1 MKAND
6 LRFLAVCAYVC
17 QSEGGFYESLREAE
31 IPQEPGAPSSPTST
45 PGTEDREESGSDA
58 SLGPWSEVFA
68 KAGAAVWTET
78 EAVRTGGKDR
88 ASAEMGV
95 VTGTGAWAEAGWR
108 SVEAKESD
116 RPSREAEWPG
126 PEHLKL
132 GGEIQREQAA
142 FSSVL
147 TVVSETAELQAPAAA
162 KPLGLLS
169 KAAWTKSLSSVASK
183 ASSPSPAKAL
193 ALTSST
199 APSSSSSPAFVNG
212 SQTEASVNVSVVAGN
227 ISSSNI
233 SLEESLS
240 SLPAW
245 DLPTVP
251 ESLLSTVGDHDVT
264 LPANVT
270 SPFSTYQWNTT
281 MPVRTRNTS
290 RLTTTAATTTTAL
303 PTTSTST
310 VPVST
315 TTKPQTESSTPVLI
329 TIQDTVTNDSFQLTT
344 VTTTTPSTTTFTV
357 SSTEMT
363 TPEAT
368 TATVVT
374 VSTNTTPPTAST
386 TQENLIVITTTTAQ
400 PTTTST
406 TTTPAPTTTVPPT
419 TTTLTTLSSHYT
431 TLTTTTLQPSTTTTV
446 LSTTTK
452 TPNTTVFIPVQTAP
466 PPTIQ
471 TPSTTSTEEVPL
483 PCNVTEKFWVR
494 TVLSIELRRNR
505 LDLIL
510 KQNLSKG
517 LSHAL
522 QRALND
528 SSAVAQV
535 ERDDCSPHNVTLG
548 YYVTS
553 GKTVFV
559 SSLVVQA
566 MNAYGF
572 DKLLSDIR
580 QHTPLVKAVLVPVAA
595 WLPVPSI
602 HLQLKT
608 VLRFVGPT
616 DNIYSCSFV
625 QMLEQRLGNAFDE
638 AQDKVLETYSR
649 LSVEIQSVSQE
660 PGSPSVTLVYLVK
673 NEDTI
678 LNGTISSGLLNQLTA
693 ELVGYF
699 LFYPPLVIAEPLEY
713 HNLNTSTATRNYW
726 VITVIQDVDSSSLEA
741 NYQSFASLM
750 EQRLAELFLVA
761 GRQGSRAARS
771 RRATTVGGYTVQM
784 VSMRRLPGPKNPAEM
799 TYYTQLNGEPI
810 SGTNAAKTLS
820 SLDSQTMALTLGY
833 FVQVQAEPVV
843 KTPPSNLWIM
853 AVLVPVFLLMVVI
866 GMVAFILC
874 KRNRVMFKTGAF
886 RTFKT
891 RSKTSYRREGS
902 YHHQPVQGFDY
913 AKKHLGRIGDEAVS
927 VTKETLVLGLPV
939 RDAPL
944 TLSLDKKVHLD
955 GTGSKRPPSAD
966 IHKGGRV
973 SSEDGSVSSNG
984 SGKLNNSKS
993 SSVRRTTTNSSKS
1006 GKEELHKRSTI
1017 DPYEEHS
1024 GSLRLITI
1032 KPMTAQP
1039 TYSYASPS
1047 SRSQDSVVVNGEA
1060 NHSGLK
1066 QKSDIEH
1073 YRNKLRQKAR
1083 RKGYGEF
1090 SLSESLNHGYSHRE
1104 SRHNR
1109 HDSGVKELKS
1119 MTAEEKRASFAG
1131 CHKRYSHPREP
1142 TYWSRQSLSSPSPVE
1157 TEMDLLVL
1165 RERSRRGIRN
1175 NGYDGEPEPFE
1186 ETNVDRL
1193 MSSLGYGG
1201 GSTGTGNSSI
1211 GVKAHRGS
1219 DSSTL
1224 SSQPSINEVRSQ
1236 MHMLLGNAFSLAP
1249 PDHDPPSPPTN
1260 HRHHLHHAHS
1270 AYNPS
1275 HSSHYSDGVTSAPGT
1290 MNHPCGGRQR
1300 SLGFEDM
1307 HQCSLPKPGFRFTQ
1321 LPDMGIG
1328 PPPPLIPSRPG
1339 PPPGTTLQCSTP
1351 DLKPRVSEASD
1362 LQAQQHNGAPYLP
1375 LSRTPFPA
1383 VTVDQSVSTY
1393 SGNPITA
1400 VYAISANRPGYSD
1413 YFVIGTTHL
1422 AHVTWRPSAEV
1433 AACRTKHSVA
1443 WSVWCSSPP
1452 PCCLHLLYSIDAD
1465 PHISHSRPPVLCSL
1479 TRQNSQN
1486 HETLSHSSR
1495 CKDRHCTAR
1504 GPSHSWTPCSLDGEG
1519 EYSRQRT
1526 AVCRPAHHHTL
1537 MSTAVPQPWPAICPF
1552 FGLDRNHPG
1561 LPLVHQEARKA
1572 ELTSNCAFVSVF

>member
-1 MKAND
+1 MAPKRALPSRSASSGPRVGGD
-6 LRFLAVCAYVC
+6 LFKTGWILEAGIVAACSPRTEKKTRPLDGMLARWSVTIAVMLMM
-17 QSEGGFYESLREAE
+17 QSSVAADAEGGHYESMRRADIPLDPEAPSNFSAAPGINDRAGFKGKDGPDAGSEAE
-31 IPQEPGAPSSPTST
+31 
-45 PGTEDREESGSDA
+45 
-58 SLGPWSEVFA
+58 LGPWPEGRVFA
-68 KAGAAVWTET
+68 EARTAVWTET
-78 EAVRTGGKDR
+78 EAGVRAGAGGKVY
-88 ASAEMGV
+88 AE
-95 VTGTGAWAEAGWR
+95 TGIMRETGAWAEAGWKP
-108 SVEAKESD
+108 VEAEGD
-116 RPSREAEWPG
+116 LPSAPRDPAAWLGQERLQTGRE
-126 PEHLKL
+126 
-132 GGEIQREQAA
+132 RAA

-147 TVVSETAELQAPAAA
+147 TMLAETAELQAPAAA

-169 KAAWTKSLSSVASK
+169 KAAWTKSSSSSASK
-183 ASSPSPAKAL
+183 ASSSSTIKAST
-193 ALTSST
+193 LTSSFSSPSSPSSKNSVNQT
-199 APSSSSSPAFVNG
+199 AGPTNTSVDVGNSSSSN
-212 SQTEASVNVSVVAGN
+212 N
-227 ISSSNI
+227 
-233 SLEESLS
+233 SLEDSVS

-251 ESLLSTVGDHDVT
+251 ESLLSTVGDHDIT

-270 SPFSTYQWNTT
+270 SPFSTHQWNTT
-281 MPVRTRNTS
+281 MPARTRNASQQPVTS
-290 RLTTTAATTTTAL
+290 ATTIKTSPSTTTTSNL
-303 PTTSTST
+303 QF
-310 VPVST
+310 ST
-315 TTKPQTESSTPVLI
+315 TLTTPLESTTASNNTS
-329 TIQDTVTNDSFQLTT
+329 QDTVTDDSLQLTT
-344 VTTTTPSTTTFTV
+344 VTKATPSTTTLTV
-357 SSTEMT
+357 ISAEVT
-363 TPEAT
+363 TQAPTTGSAATSPPNTTTAT
-368 TATVVT
+368 TAQQ
-374 VSTNTTPPTAST
+374 TTSL
-386 TQENLIVITTTTAQ
+386 EVTTTTTTQ
-400 PTTTST
+400 PTTTSTTTPAPTTTPTVPPTTT
-406 TTTPAPTTTVPPT
+406 TTTPAPTTTTTAPTTTTVATTTTAATTTTKAPATTEFIPVHTTPPPT
-419 TTTLTTLSSHYT
+419 TTT
-431 TLTTTTLQPSTTTTV
+431 QPPSTT
-446 LSTTTK
+446 
-452 TPNTTVFIPVQTAP
+452 I
-466 PPTIQ
+466 
-471 TPSTTSTEEVPL
+471 TEELPL
-483 PCNVTEKFWVR
+483 PCNVTEMFWVR

-528 SSAVAQV
+528 SNASAQV

-553 GKTVFV
+553 GKTVYV
-559 SSLVVQA
+559 SSLVIEALNV
-566 MNAYGF
+566 YGF

-580 QHTPLVKAVLVPVAA
+580 QHTPLVKAVLVPVATWMPA
-595 WLPVPSI
+595 PSI

-625 QMLEQRLGNAFDE
+625 QMLEQRLENAYDE
-638 AQDKVLETYSR
+638 AQDKVLETYNR
-649 LSVEIQSVSQE
+649 LTVEIQSVSQE
-660 PGSPSVTLVYLVK
+660 PGSPSVTLVYVVK
-673 NEDTI
+673 NQDAV

-713 HNLNTSTATRNYW
+713 HNLNTSSATKNYW

-761 GRQGSRAARS
+761 GRQGSRTARS

-784 VSMRRLPGPKNPAEM
+784 VSIRRLPGPKNPAEM
-799 TYYTQLNGEPI
+799 TYYAQLNGAPMTG
-810 SGTNAAKTLS
+810 STAAKTLS

-853 AVLVPVFLLMVVI
+853 AVLTPLFLLMVVI

-874 KRNRVMFKTGAF
+874 KRNRVIFKGGAF

-913 AKKHLGRIGDEAVS
+913 AKKHMGRTGDETIS

-944 TLSLDKKVHLD
+944 SLSLDKKVHQD
-955 GTGSKRPPSAD
+955 GTASKRPPSAD
-966 IHKGGRV
+966 LHKGGRLP
-973 SSEDGSVSSNG
+973 SEEDGSVSSKG
-984 SGKLNNSKS
+984 SGKLNTSKS
-993 SSVRRTTTNSSKS
+993 SSARRTATGSSSKN
-1006 GKEELHKRSTI
+1006 GKEELHKRGPN
-1017 DPYEEHS
+1017 DPYEDHS

-1039 TYSYASPS
+1039 TYSYPS
-1047 SRSQDSVVVNGEA
+1047 SSSHSQDSVVVNGET

-1083 RKGYGEF
+1083 KKGYGEF
-1090 SLSESLNHGYSHRE
+1090 SLSESLGHGYSHRDA
-1104 SRHNR
+1104 RHGR
-1109 HDSGVKELKS
+1109 HDNGIKKS

-1201 GSTGTGNSSI
+1201 GSTGTGKSSL

-1224 SSQPSINEVRSQ
+1224 SSQPSIDEVRTQ

-1260 HRHHLHHAHS
+1260 HHHHRHHAHS

-1275 HSSHYSDGVTSAPGT
+1275 HTSHYSDGVTSAPGT

-1300 SLGFEDM
+1300 SAGYEDM

-1328 PPPPLIPSRPG
+1328 SPPPLIPSRPG
-1339 PPPGTTLQCSTP
+1339 PPPGTALQRSVP
-1351 DLKPRVSEASD
+1351 DVSLKPRVSEASEM
-1362 LQAQQHNGAPYLP
+1362 QAQQHNGAPYLP

-1383 VTVDQSVSTY
+1383 VTVDQSVTTY

-1413 YFVIGTTHL
+1413 YFVM
-1422 AHVTWRPSAEV
+1422 
-1433 AACRTKHSVA
+1433 
-1443 WSVWCSSPP
+1443 SPP
-1452 PCCLHLLYSIDAD
+1452 SSYRSPSWMSYPPEPEDLPRQWNDTPNSRHL
-1465 PHISHSRPPVLCSL
+1465 
-1479 TRQNSQN
+1479 
-1486 HETLSHSSR
+1486 ET
-1495 CKDRHCTAR
+1495 
-1504 GPSHSWTPCSLDGEG
+1504 
-1519 EYSRQRT
+1519 
-1526 AVCRPAHHHTL
+1526 
-1537 MSTAVPQPWPAICPF
+1537 IC
-1552 FGLDRNHPG
+1552 
-1561 LPLVHQEARKA
+1561 
-1572 ELTSNCAFVSVF
+1572 

>member
-1 MKAND
+1 MAPKHALLSSSSSSRRSRRSPGVGGVNNKQD
-6 LRFLAVCAYVC
+6 PLSFCPTTAWIMDAGMVAVCSPRNGKRTRALDGMLARWFVSIGAVLMLMMQC
-17 QSEGGFYESLREAE
+17 SLAADAEGGHHESMRQAVL
-31 IPQEPGAPSSPTST
+31 PLDPTVPSNLSAT
-45 PGTEDREESGSDA
+45 PGTGDRAAMDGTDVSPGAEPRAWPEGK
-58 SLGPWSEVFA
+58 VFA
-68 KAGAAVWTET
+68 ETEVWTET
-78 EAVRTGGKDR
+78 EAGVRAGAGGKVF
-88 ASAEMGV
+88 AETGIM
-95 VTGTGAWAEAGWR
+95 TGTGAWAG
-108 SVEAKESD
+108 VG
-116 RPSREAEWPG
+116 AEWRPVDAEG
-126 PEHLKL
+126 GDQPNMPRDSAAWL
-132 GGEIQREQAA
+132 GRQRLQTHGEGQREQAA

-147 TVVSETAELQAPAAA
+147 TMLAETTELQAPAVG

-169 KAAWTKSLSSVASK
+169 KAAWTISSSSSSK
-183 ASSPSPAKAL
+183 ASSSSSSA
-193 ALTSST
+193 SST
-199 APSSSSSPAFVNG
+199 KASSLPSSSSSSPSSPAANRD
-212 SQTEASVNVSVVAGN
+212 SKAASSDTVSPVDVSSN
-227 ISSSNI
+227 STNSSSNS
-233 SLEESLS
+233 SLDEFVS

-264 LPANVT
+264 LPANIT
-270 SPFSTYQWNTT
+270 SPFSTHQWNTT
-281 MPVRTRNTS
+281 APSRTRNISRQTTTS
-290 RLTTTAATTTTAL
+290 ATTINTSLSPTTTTSTQTLPSSTTVRPPTPPGSSMASSTTSQDTVTNGSLQLTTVTTTKPSRTTLTVTAPEMTTQEMTTGGAVTVPPNTTTSTTTQQTTSLKPTTAATTRPTTTTTTPATTTTTVPSTTTTTTLPTTTTTTTPATTTAATTTT
-303 PTTSTST
+303 TTT
-310 VPVST
+310 T
-315 TTKPQTESSTPVLI
+315 TTKVAA
-329 TIQDTVTNDSFQLTT
+329 TT
-344 VTTTTPSTTTFTV
+344 MFVPIRTTP
-357 SSTEMT
+357 
-363 TPEAT
+363 
-368 TATVVT
+368 
-374 VSTNTTPPTAST
+374 
-386 TQENLIVITTTTAQ
+386 
-400 PTTTST
+400 
-406 TTTPAPTTTVPPT
+406 PPT
-419 TTTLTTLSSHYT
+419 TTTE
-431 TLTTTTLQPSTTTTV
+431 
-446 LSTTTK
+446 
-452 TPNTTVFIPVQTAP
+452 
-466 PPTIQ
+466 PPTI
-471 TPSTTSTEEVPL
+471 TSTEEGPL
-483 PCNVTEKFWVR
+483 PCNITEKYWVR
-494 TVLSIELRRNR
+494 TVLSIEMRRNR

-528 SSAVAQV
+528 TTVFAQV
-535 ERDDCSPHNVTLG
+535 EREECGPSNVTLG
-548 YYVTS
+548 YYVAS
-553 GKTVFV
+553 AKTVYI
-559 SSLVVQA
+559 SSLVVEA
-566 MNAYGF
+566 LNVYGF

-580 QHTPLVKAVLVPVAA
+580 QHTPLVKAVLVPVAT
-595 WLPVPSI
+595 WVPSPSI

-625 QMLEQRLGNAFDE
+625 QMLEQRLENAFEE

-649 LSVEIQSVSQE
+649 LTVEIQSVSQE
-660 PGSPSVTLVYLVK
+660 AGTPSVSLVYVVK
-673 NEDTI
+673 NQDAV

-713 HNLNTSTATRNYW
+713 HNLNTSMATKNYW

-741 NYQSFASLM
+741 NYQSFANLM

-761 GRQGSRAARS
+761 GRQGSRTARS

-784 VSMRRLPGPKNPAEM
+784 VNIRRLPGPKKPAEM
-799 TYYTQLNGEPI
+799 TYYAQLNGAPI
-810 SGTNAAKTLS
+810 TGTNAAKTLS

-833 FVQVQAEPVV
+833 FVQVQAEPVI

-853 AVLVPVFLLMVVI
+853 AVLTPLFLLMVVI
-866 GMVAFILC
+866 IMVAFILC
-874 KRNRVMFKTGAF
+874 KRNRVIFKTGAF

-913 AKKHLGRIGDEAVS
+913 AKKHMGRTDETVS

-944 TLSLDKKVHLD
+944 SMSLDKKVHQD
-955 GTGSKRPPSAD
+955 GTASKRPPSAD
-966 IHKGGRV
+966 IHKGGRLP
-973 SSEDGSVSSNG
+973 SEEDSSVSSSS
-984 SGKLNNSKS
+984 SGKLNTSKS
-993 SSVRRTTTNSSKS
+993 SSARRTATGSS
-1006 GKEELHKRSTI
+1006 GKNGKEDLHKRSAN
-1017 DPYEEHS
+1017 DPYEEHT

-1039 TYSYASPS
+1039 TYSYPS
-1047 SRSQDSVVVNGEA
+1047 SSSHSQDSVVVNGEA
-1060 NHSGLK
+1060 NHGGLK

-1090 SLSESLNHGYSHRE
+1090 SLSETGSHGYSHRDARH
-1104 SRHNR
+1104 SRHDN
-1109 HDSGVKELKS
+1109 GVKEP

-1201 GSTGTGNSSI
+1201 GSTGTANGSL

-1224 SSQPSINEVRSQ
+1224 SSQPSIDEVRTQ

-1260 HRHHLHHAHS
+1260 SHHHHHHHAHS

-1275 HSSHYSDGVTSAPGT
+1275 HTSHYSDGVTSAPGT

-1300 SLGFEDM
+1300 SAAYEDM

-1328 PPPPLIPSRPG
+1328 SPPPLIPSRPG
-1339 PPPGTTLQCSTP
+1339 PPPGTSLRRSTP
-1351 DLKPRVSEASD
+1351 DVSLKPRVSEASD

-1383 VTVDQSVSTY
+1383 VTVDQSIATY

-1413 YFVIGTTHL
+1413 YFVM
-1422 AHVTWRPSAEV
+1422 
-1433 AACRTKHSVA
+1433 
-1443 WSVWCSSPP
+1443 SPP
-1452 PCCLHLLYSIDAD
+1452 SSYRSPSWMSYPPEPEDLPRQWNDTPNSRHL
-1465 PHISHSRPPVLCSL
+1465 
-1479 TRQNSQN
+1479 
-1486 HETLSHSSR
+1486 ET
-1495 CKDRHCTAR
+1495 
-1504 GPSHSWTPCSLDGEG
+1504 
-1519 EYSRQRT
+1519 
-1526 AVCRPAHHHTL
+1526 
-1537 MSTAVPQPWPAICPF
+1537 IC
-1552 FGLDRNHPG
+1552 
-1561 LPLVHQEARKA
+1561 
-1572 ELTSNCAFVSVF
+1572 

>member
-1 MKAND
+1 MAPKHAL
-6 LRFLAVCAYVC
+6 LRRGARGDNTALKQTAWV
-17 QSEGGFYESLREAE
+17 REAGMAAACTPRSWRRSRTPSGIIIGALLVLMMHGSSGAE
-31 IPQEPGAPSSPTST
+31 AGEGHYVAMKRRDIPLDPAVPPILTGTPSFRDRAGVKEVSPGAGP
-45 PGTEDREESGSDA
+45 DA
-58 SLGPWSEVFA
+58 ELRRWPEGKVFA
-68 KAGAAVWTET
+68 EAKAAVWAETEGGVGAGAHGKVFAEAGIMTET
-78 EAVRTGGKDR
+78 R
-88 ASAEMGV
+88 
-95 VTGTGAWAEAGWR
+95 AWAEAGWR
-108 SVEAKESD
+108 PVDTAEDALPSV
-116 RPSREAEWPG
+116 
-126 PEHLKL
+126 PEDPAPMLVQEKQRT
-132 GGEIQREQAA
+132 GGEVQREQAA
-142 FSSVL
+142 LSSVL
-147 TVVSETAELQAPAAA
+147 TVLTESAELQTPAVR

-169 KAAWTKSLSSVASK
+169 KAAWSK
-183 ASSPSPAKAL
+183 
-193 ALTSST
+193 
-199 APSSSSSPAFVNG
+199 SSSSSSKAL
-212 SQTEASVNVSVVAGN
+212 
-227 ISSSNI
+227 SSSTTKASSLPSSPSTPSSKKPSPTPASTNI
-233 SLEESLS
+233 SLVLGKNSSAANYSLDELGS

-251 ESLLSTVGDHDVT
+251 ESLLSTVGDHDIT
-264 LPANVT
+264 LPPNVT
-270 SPFSTYQWNTT
+270 SPFSTHQWNTT
-281 MPVRTRNTS
+281 MPVRPRTPVQN
-290 RLTTTAATTTTAL
+290 TTTAATTIKLSPSTT
-303 PTTSTST
+303 TTST
-310 VPVST
+310 VPFST
-315 TTKPQTESSTPVLI
+315 TKRTEAPPESTTATLN
-329 TIQDTVTNDSFQLTT
+329 TSKDTVTDGSLQLTT
-344 VTTTTPSTTTFTV
+344 VTTTTPSTTTLAVGSTV
-357 SSTEMT
+357 MATQEVLINRSSVAS
-363 TPEAT
+363 PPNT
-368 TATVVT
+368 TAAAATEG
-374 VSTNTTPPTAST
+374 TTSIP
-386 TQENLIVITTTTAQ
+386 VTTTAAL
-400 PTTTST
+400 PTTTS
-406 TTTPAPTTTVPPT
+406 TTTVPPT
-419 TTTLTTLSSHYT
+419 TTTTTTTVPPTTTTTTTTVPPTTTTTTTTTTTLAPTTTTTVSTTTAAPTTTTTTTTKAPTTTAFVPVLTTKL
-431 TLTTTTLQPSTTTTV
+431 LTTTTQ
-446 LSTTTK
+446 
-452 TPNTTVFIPVQTAP
+452 I
-466 PPTIQ
+466 
-471 TPSTTSTEEVPL
+471 PSTTSAEEMPL
-483 PCNVTEKFWVR
+483 PCNVTEKFWVK
-494 TVLSIELRRNR
+494 TVLSMELRRNR

-528 SSAVAQV
+528 SKASAQV
-535 ERDDCSPHNVTLG
+535 ERDDCSPHNLTLG

-553 GKTVFV
+553 GKTVYV
-559 SSLVVQA
+559 SSMVVEA
-566 MNAYGF
+566 LNVYGF

-580 QHTPLVKAVLVPVAA
+580 QHTPLVKAVLVPVATWTSA
-595 WLPVPSI
+595 PHI

-625 QMLEQRLGNAFDE
+625 QMLEQRLENAFEE
-638 AQDKVLETYSR
+638 AQDKVLENYNR
-649 LSVEIQSVSQE
+649 LTVEIQSVSQE
-660 PGSPSVTLVYLVK
+660 SGSPSVTLVYVVK
-673 NEDTI
+673 NQDAV

-761 GRQGSRAARS
+761 GRQGSRSMRS

-799 TYYTQLNGEPI
+799 TYYAQLNGSPI
-810 SGTNAAKTLS
+810 TGSAAAKTLS

-853 AVLVPVFLLMVVI
+853 AVLTPLFLLMVVI

-874 KRNRVMFKTGAF
+874 KRNRVIFKSGAF

-913 AKKHLGRIGDEAVS
+913 AKKHLGRTGDEGVS
-927 VTKETLVLGLPV
+927 ITKETLVLGMPV

-944 TLSLDKKVHLD
+944 SMSLDKKVHQD
-955 GTGSKRPPSAD
+955 GTASKRPPSAD
-966 IHKGGRV
+966 IHKGGRLP
-973 SSEDGSVSSNG
+973 SEEDGSVSSNS
-984 SGKLNNSKS
+984 SGKLNTSKS
-993 SSVRRTTTNSSKS
+993 SSARRTATGNSSKN
-1006 GKEELHKRSTI
+1006 GKEELHKRSNN
-1017 DPYEEHS
+1017 DPYEDHS

-1039 TYSYASPS
+1039 TYSYPS
-1047 SRSQDSVVVNGEA
+1047 SSSHSQDSVVVNGEA
-1060 NHSGLK
+1060 NHVGLK

-1090 SLSESLNHGYSHRE
+1090 SLSESLNHGYSHRD

-1109 HDSGVKELKS
+1109 HDAGIKQP

-1201 GSTGTGNSSI
+1201 GSTGTGNSSL

-1224 SSQPSINEVRSQ
+1224 SSQPSIDEVRTQ

-1260 HRHHLHHAHS
+1260 HHHHHHHAHS
-1270 AYNPS
+1270 VYNPS
-1275 HSSHYSDGVTSAPGT
+1275 HSSHYNDGVTSAPGT
-1290 MNHPCGGRQR
+1290 MNHPYAGRQR
-1300 SLGFEDM
+1300 NAGYEDM

-1328 PPPPLIPSRPG
+1328 SPPPLIPSRPG
-1339 PPPGTTLQCSTP
+1339 PPPGTSIRCNSSTP
-1351 DLKPRVSEASD
+1351 DVSLKPRVSEASD

-1375 LSRTPFPA
+1375 LARTPFPA
-1383 VTVDQSVSTY
+1383 VTVDQSISTY

-1413 YFVIGTTHL
+1413 YFVM
-1422 AHVTWRPSAEV
+1422 
-1433 AACRTKHSVA
+1433 
-1443 WSVWCSSPP
+1443 SPP
-1452 PCCLHLLYSIDAD
+1452 SSYRSPSWMSYPPEPEDLPRQWNDTPNSRHL
-1465 PHISHSRPPVLCSL
+1465 
-1479 TRQNSQN
+1479 
-1486 HETLSHSSR
+1486 ET
-1495 CKDRHCTAR
+1495 
-1504 GPSHSWTPCSLDGEG
+1504 
-1519 EYSRQRT
+1519 
-1526 AVCRPAHHHTL
+1526 
-1537 MSTAVPQPWPAICPF
+1537 IC
-1552 FGLDRNHPG
+1552 
-1561 LPLVHQEARKA
+1561 
-1572 ELTSNCAFVSVF
+1572 

>member
-1 MKAND
+1 M
-6 LRFLAVCAYVC
+6 LMMRSSLAAEA
-17 QSEGGFYESLREAE
+17 EGGRYESTEQADMPLDPA
-31 IPQEPGAPSSPTST
+31 IPSKFTAT
-45 PGTEDREESGSDA
+45 PGSYARAGLKDKDGPDVGPDA
-58 SLGPWSEVFA
+58 ELGPWTEGKVFA
-68 KAGAAVWTET
+68 EARTAVWTET
-78 EAVRTGGKDR
+78 EAGVRAGAGGKVF
-88 ASAEMGV
+88 AKHGII
-95 VTGTGAWAEAGWR
+95 TGTGTWAEAGWR
-108 SVEAKESD
+108 PADAEEAGD
-116 RPSREAEWPG
+116 LPSIPRDPASWLGQEER
-126 PEHLKL
+126 LQT
-132 GGEIQREQAA
+132 GGEVQREQAA

-147 TVVSETAELQAPAAA
+147 TMLAETAELQAPPAG
-162 KPLGLLS
+162 KPSGLMS
-169 KAAWTKSLSSVASK
+169 KAAWSNSLSLSSSK
-183 ASSPSPAKAL
+183 ASIASTTKAL
-193 ALTSST
+193 SL
-199 APSSSSSPAFVNG
+199 PISSSSSPNSASKKDN
-212 SQTEASVNVSVVAGN
+212 QTAETTKISMIVGN
-227 ISSSNI
+227 SNSSLNN
-233 SLEESLS
+233 SLEEAVSN
-240 SLPAW
+240 LPAW

-264 LPANVT
+264 LPANIT
-270 SPFSTYQWNTT
+270 SPFSTHQWNTT
-281 MPVRTRNTS
+281 SPVRPRTT
-290 RLTTTAATTTTAL
+290 LQQTTTAATTIKTSPSAS
-303 PTTSTST
+303 TTSTL
-310 VPVST
+310 PFST
-315 TTKPQTESSTPVLI
+315 TARTQTLPESSTASHN
-329 TIQDTVTNDSFQLTT
+329 TSQDAVTNDSLQLTT
-344 VTTTTPSTTTFTV
+344 ASMTTPSTTTRTADGTEV
-357 SSTEMT
+357 PTTGSTEAS
-363 TPEAT
+363 PANAT
-368 TATVVT
+368 TI
-374 VSTNTTPPTAST
+374 T
-386 TQENLIVITTTTAQ
+386 TQQQTTSLKVTTTTTTQ
-400 PTTTST
+400 PTTMS
-406 TTTPAPTTTVPPT
+406 TTTPAPTTTTTTTVPPT
-419 TTTLTTLSSHYT
+419 TTTTATTT
-431 TLTTTTLQPSTTTTV
+431 PAATTTTTASTTTTTTTTATTTT
-446 LSTTTK
+446 TTTK
-452 TPNTTVFIPVQTAP
+452 APATTMFLSIQTTQ
-466 PPTIQ
+466 PPTAQ
-471 TPSTTSTEEVPL
+471 PPSTTSTDEIPL
-483 PCNVTEKFWVR
+483 PCNVTERFWVK

-528 SSAVAQV
+528 SAALAQV
-535 ERDDCSPHNVTLG
+535 EREDSSPHNVTLG

-553 GKTVFV
+553 GKTVYV
-559 SSLVVQA
+559 SSLVIEALNV
-566 MNAYGF
+566 YGF

-580 QHTPLVKAVLVPVAA
+580 QHTPLVKAVLVPVATWMPA
-595 WLPVPSI
+595 PSI

-625 QMLEQRLGNAFDE
+625 QMLEQRLENAFEE
-638 AQDKVLETYSR
+638 AQDKVLETYNR
-649 LSVEIQSVSQE
+649 LTVEIQRVSQE
-660 PGSPSVTLVYLVK
+660 AGSPSVTLMYLVK
-673 NEDTI
+673 NQDTI

-713 HNLNTSTATRNYW
+713 HNLNTSTATKNYW

-750 EQRLAELFLVA
+750 EQRLAELFQVA
-761 GRQGSRAARS
+761 GRQGSRTARS

-784 VSMRRLPGPKNPAEM
+784 VSMRRLLGPKNPAEM
-799 TYYTQLNGEPI
+799 TYYAQLNGAPI
-810 SGTNAAKTLS
+810 SGTTAAKTLS

-853 AVLVPVFLLMVVI
+853 AVLTPLFLLMVVI

-874 KRNRVMFKTGAF
+874 KKNRVIFRTGAF

-913 AKKHLGRIGDEAVS
+913 AKKHMGRTGDEAVS

-944 TLSLDKKVHLD
+944 TLSLDKKVHQD
-955 GTGSKRPPSAD
+955 GTASKRPPSAD
-966 IHKGGRV
+966 IHKGGRLP
-973 SSEDGSVSSNG
+973 SEEDGSVSSNG
-984 SGKLNNSKS
+984 SGKLNTSKS
-993 SSVRRTTTNSSKS
+993 SSVRRTATGSSSSK
-1006 GKEELHKRSTI
+1006 KEELHKRGNN
-1017 DPYEEHS
+1017 DPYEDHS

-1039 TYSYASPS
+1039 AYSFASPS
-1047 SRSQDSVVVNGEA
+1047 SHSQDSVAVNGEV
-1060 NHSGLK
+1060 NHNGLK

-1083 RKGYGEF
+1083 KKGYGEF

-1104 SRHNR
+1104 SRHGR
-1109 HDSGVKELKS
+1109 HDNGVKEPK
-1119 MTAEEKRASFAG
+1119 TAEEKRASFAG
-1131 CHKRYSHPREP
+1131 CHKRYSHREP

-1201 GSTGTGNSSI
+1201 GSTGTGNSSL

-1224 SSQPSINEVRSQ
+1224 SSQPSINEVRTQ

-1260 HRHHLHHAHS
+1260 RHHHHHHAHS
-1270 AYNPS
+1270 VYNPS
-1275 HSSHYSDGVTSAPGT
+1275 HTSHYSDGVTSAPGT

-1300 SLGFEDM
+1300 STGYEDM

-1328 PPPPLIPSRPG
+1328 SPPPLIPSRPG
-1339 PPPGTTLQCSTP
+1339 PPLGTSLQHSTP
-1351 DLKPRVSEASD
+1351 DVSLKPRVSEASE

-1383 VTVDQSVSTY
+1383 VTVDQSVNTY

-1413 YFVIGTTHL
+1413 YFVM
-1422 AHVTWRPSAEV
+1422 
-1433 AACRTKHSVA
+1433 
-1443 WSVWCSSPP
+1443 SPP
-1452 PCCLHLLYSIDAD
+1452 SSYRSPSWMSYPPEPEDLPRQWNDTPNSRHL
-1465 PHISHSRPPVLCSL
+1465 
-1479 TRQNSQN
+1479 
-1486 HETLSHSSR
+1486 ET
-1495 CKDRHCTAR
+1495 
-1504 GPSHSWTPCSLDGEG
+1504 
-1519 EYSRQRT
+1519 
-1526 AVCRPAHHHTL
+1526 
-1537 MSTAVPQPWPAICPF
+1537 IC
-1552 FGLDRNHPG
+1552 
-1561 LPLVHQEARKA
+1561 
-1572 ELTSNCAFVSVF
+1572 

>member
-1 MKAND
+1 MAPKHALLSSSGPG
-6 LRFLAVCAYVC
+6 LRGDTCPPA
-17 QSEGGFYESLREAE
+17 
-31 IPQEPGAPSSPTST
+31 SSPPPPWSLDPAGILAARTPRNVKGTRALSGMTARWFVVLMLVMQSCVAADAGDSPLNPAAAANLPST
-45 PGTEDREESGSDA
+45 PGIGLRKAGAEDKDAWSAGTTFAEARTAVWAESEAGA
-58 SLGPWSEVFA
+58 GGEVFA
-68 KAGAAVWTET
+68 ET
-78 EAVRTGGKDR
+78 GIL
-88 ASAEMGV
+88 
-95 VTGTGAWAEAGWR
+95 TGTGAWAEAG
-108 SVEAKESD
+108 AG
-116 RPSREAEWPG
+116 AEWRPAEREG
-126 PEHLKL
+126 VDLPNMPREQAAWL
-132 GGEIQREQAA
+132 GEQRLRRRGGDQREEVAA
-142 FSSVL
+142 FSSVFSVL
-147 TVVSETAELQAPAAA
+147 AESAPAVR

-169 KAAWTKSLSSVASK
+169 KAAWSKSMSSSSSK
-183 ASSPSPAKAL
+183 ASS
-193 ALTSST
+193 ST
-199 APSSSSSPAFVNG
+199 TKSSSSPASSTTANRNV
-212 SQTEASVNVSVVAGN
+212 QTAAANNASLFTESV
-227 ISSSNI
+227 
-233 SLEESLS
+233 S

-264 LPANVT
+264 LPANIT
-270 SPFSTYQWNTT
+270 SPFSTHQWNTT
-281 MPVRTRNTS
+281 APARTRNTS
-290 RLTTTAATTTTAL
+290 RHMTTPTTVMKTSPPTTTTNT
-303 PTTSTST
+303 PTITITTTTT
-310 VPVST
+310 VVSPLLLST
-315 TTKPQTESSTPVLI
+315 TVRAQTPPEATTASNGTG
-329 TIQDTVTNDSFQLTT
+329 QDTVTSDSLQLTT
-344 VTTTTPSTTTFTV
+344 VTTTTPSTTTPTV
-357 SSTEMT
+357 TDDDAAATNVSAETSAPKPPSST
-363 TPEAT
+363 
-368 TATVVT
+368 TA
-374 VSTNTTPPTAST
+374 
-386 TQENLIVITTTTAQ
+386 
-400 PTTTST
+400 
-406 TTTPAPTTTVPPT
+406 
-419 TTTLTTLSSHYT
+419 
-431 TLTTTTLQPSTTTTV
+431 
-446 LSTTTK
+446 
-452 TPNTTVFIPVQTAP
+452 
-466 PPTIQ
+466 
-471 TPSTTSTEEVPL
+471 EESPL
-483 PCNVTEKFWVR
+483 PCNVTQRYWVR

-528 SSAVAQV
+528 STATAQV
-535 ERDDCSPHNVTLG
+535 EHDDCSPNNVTLG
-548 YYVTS
+548 YYVTG
-553 GKTVFV
+553 GKTVYV
-559 SSLVVQA
+559 SSLVVEA
-566 MNAYGF
+566 LNVYGF
-572 DKLLSDIR
+572 DKLLSDVR
-580 QHTPLVKAVLVPVAA
+580 QHTPLVKAVLVPVAT
-595 WLPVPSI
+595 WLPAHSI

-638 AQDKVLETYSR
+638 AQDKVLETYNR
-649 LSVEIQSVSQE
+649 LAVEIQSVWQE
-660 PGSPSVTLVYLVK
+660 PGSPSVSLVYVVK
-673 NEDTI
+673 NQDSV

-699 LFYPPLVIAEPLEY
+699 LYYPPLVIAEPLEY
-713 HNLNTSTATRNYW
+713 HNLNTSAATKSYW
-726 VITVIQDVDSSSLEA
+726 VITVIQDVDTSSLEA

-761 GRQGSRAARS
+761 GRQGSQAARS

-799 TYYTQLNGEPI
+799 TYYVQRNGAPV
-810 SGTNAAKTLS
+810 SGTMAAKTLS

-853 AVLVPVFLLMVVI
+853 AVLTPLFLLMVVI
-866 GMVAFILC
+866 GMVAFIVC
-874 KRNRVMFKTGAF
+874 KRNRVIFKTGAF
-886 RTFKT
+886 RSFKT

-913 AKKHLGRIGDEAVS
+913 AKKHMGRTGEDAVS

-944 TLSLDKKVHLD
+944 SLSLDKKVHQD

-966 IHKGGRV
+966 VHKGGRLP
-973 SSEDGSVSSNG
+973 SEEDGSVSSSG
-984 SGKLNNSKS
+984 SGKLNTSKS
-993 SSVRRTTTNSSKS
+993 STARRTATGSGSVKN
-1006 GKEELHKRSTI
+1006 GKEELHKRSGN
-1017 DPYEEHS
+1017 DPYEDHS

-1039 TYSYASPS
+1039 TYSYPS
-1047 SRSQDSVVVNGEA
+1047 SSSHSQDSVVVNGEA
-1060 NHSGLK
+1060 NHVGLK

-1083 RKGYGEF
+1083 KKGYGEF
-1090 SLSESLNHGYSHRE
+1090 SLSETGSHGYSHRDA
-1104 SRHNR
+1104 RHGR
-1109 HDSGVKELKS
+1109 HDGGLKEP

-1131 CHKRYSHPREP
+1131 CHKRFSHPREP

-1201 GSTGTGNSSI
+1201 GSTGTGSL

-1224 SSQPSINEVRSQ
+1224 SSQPSIDEVRTQ

-1260 HRHHLHHAHS
+1260 RHHHHHHAHS

-1275 HSSHYSDGVTSAPGT
+1275 HTSHYSDGVTSAPGT

-1300 SLGFEDM
+1300 SAAYEDM

-1328 PPPPLIPSRPG
+1328 SPPPLIPSRPG
-1339 PPPGTTLQCSTP
+1339 PPPGTSIRRSTP
-1351 DLKPRVSEASD
+1351 DVSLKPRVSEASE

-1375 LSRTPFPA
+1375 MSRTPFPA
-1383 VTVDQSVSTY
+1383 VTVDQSVTTY

-1413 YFVIGTTHL
+1413 YFVM
-1422 AHVTWRPSAEV
+1422 
-1433 AACRTKHSVA
+1433 
-1443 WSVWCSSPP
+1443 SPP
-1452 PCCLHLLYSIDAD
+1452 SSYRSPSWMSY
-1465 PHISHSRPPVLCSL
+1465 PPEPEDLP
-1479 TRQNSQN
+1479 RQWNDVP
-1486 HETLSHSSR
+1486 SS
-1495 CKDRHCTAR
+1495 KSVTSF
-1504 GPSHSWTPCSLDGEG
+1504 GVFSLD
-1519 EYSRQRT
+1519 R
-1526 AVCRPAHHHTL
+1526 
-1537 MSTAVPQPWPAICPF
+1537 
-1552 FGLDRNHPG
+1552 
-1561 LPLVHQEARKA
+1561 
-1572 ELTSNCAFVSVF
+1572 

>member
-1 MKAND
+1 MAPKHALLSSSGSSGPGVGGVND
-6 LRFLAVCAYVC
+6 KGDPFSSSLTAWILNTGMVTVGSPRNRKRTRALNGLLARCFVTIGAVLMLMM
-17 QSEGGFYESLREAE
+17 QSSLAADAEGGHHESVRQAVLPLDPAV
-31 IPQEPGAPSSPTST
+31 PFDLSATQ
-45 PGTEDREESGSDA
+45 GTGDIAGVKDKDVMDGTDGD
-58 SLGPWSEVFA
+58 LGVGPRAWPKGKVFA
-68 KAGAAVWTET
+68 GARTAVWTET
-78 EAVRTGGKDR
+78 EAGVRAEAGGKVF
-88 ASAEMGV
+88 AETGIM
-95 VTGTGAWAEAGWR
+95 TGTGVWAEVG
-108 SVEAKESD
+108 
-116 RPSREAEWPG
+116 AEWRPRAMEG
-126 PEHLKL
+126 GDLPSMSRDPASWL
-132 GGEIQREQAA
+132 GQQGKQRLRGVGQREEAS
-142 FSSVL
+142 FSSVPTML
-147 TVVSETAELQAPAAA
+147 ADAVELQAPVLG

-169 KAAWTKSLSSVASK
+169 KAAWTRSLSSSSSKVSSSSASSSTTK
-183 ASSPSPAKAL
+183 ASTLPS
-193 ALTSST
+193 S
-199 APSSSSSPAFVNG
+199 SSSSSPASNRE
-212 SQTEASVNVSVVAGN
+212 SQTTASDVSLIVVNS
-227 ISSSNI
+227 SSSNSNSSS
-233 SLEESLS
+233 SLEESVS

-264 LPANVT
+264 LPANIT
-270 SPFSTYQWNTT
+270 SPFSTHQWNTT
-281 MPVRTRNTS
+281 VPVRTRNTS
-290 RLTTTAATTTTAL
+290 RHMTTSTTTINTTLSPTTTSTLLSSTTARAQTLSGSTTVSHTTNQDTVTNDSLQLTTVTMTTPSTTTTVTAAEMMTQTVTTESGVTVAQNTTAATTMQQTTSLKLTTVAATQPTTTTTTTPATTAVPPTTTTAATTPETTTSTTPATTTTAATTTT
-303 PTTSTST
+303 TT
-310 VPVST
+310 
-315 TTKPQTESSTPVLI
+315 
-329 TIQDTVTNDSFQLTT
+329 
-344 VTTTTPSTTTFTV
+344 
-357 SSTEMT
+357 
-363 TPEAT
+363 
-368 TATVVT
+368 
-374 VSTNTTPPTAST
+374 
-386 TQENLIVITTTTAQ
+386 ITTTTTKV
-400 PTTTST
+400 PTTTMFIPIQAT
-406 TTTPAPTTTVPPT
+406 LPPT
-419 TTTLTTLSSHYT
+419 TTTE
-431 TLTTTTLQPSTTTTV
+431 
-446 LSTTTK
+446 
-452 TPNTTVFIPVQTAP
+452 
-466 PPTIQ
+466 
-471 TPSTTSTEEVPL
+471 TPSSTSAEESSL
-483 PCNVTEKFWVR
+483 PCNVTEKYWVR
-494 TVLSIELRRNR
+494 TVLSIEQRRNC

-528 SSAVAQV
+528 SSAHAQV

-553 GKTVFV
+553 SKTVYI
-559 SSLVVQA
+559 SSLVVEA
-566 MNAYGF
+566 LNVYGF

-580 QHTPLVKAVLVPVAA
+580 QHTPLVKAVLVPVEK
-595 WLPVPSI
+595 WLPAPSI

-625 QMLEQRLGNAFDE
+625 QMLKERLENAFDE
-638 AQDKVLETYSR
+638 AQDKVLETYNR
-649 LSVEIQSVSQE
+649 LTVEIQGVSQE
-660 PGSPSVTLVYLVK
+660 LGAPSVSLVYVVK
-673 NEDTI
+673 NQDAI

-713 HNLNTSTATRNYW
+713 HNLNTSMATKNYW

-771 RRATTVGGYTVQM
+771 RRATTVGAYTVQM

-799 TYYTQLNGEPI
+799 TYYVQLNGEPI
-810 SGTNAAKTLS
+810 TGTSAAKTLS

-853 AVLVPVFLLMVVI
+853 AVLTPLFLLMVVI

-874 KRNRVMFKTGAF
+874 QRNRVIFKTGAF

-913 AKKHLGRIGDEAVS
+913 AKKHMGRTGDEAIS

-944 TLSLDKKVHLD
+944 SLSLDKKVHQD
-955 GTGSKRPPSAD
+955 GTANKRPPSAD
-966 IHKGGRV
+966 IHKGGRLP
-973 SSEDGSVSSNG
+973 SEEDGSMSSNG
-984 SGKLNNSKS
+984 SGKLNTSKS
-993 SSVRRTTTNSSKS
+993 SSARRTTTGSSSKN
-1006 GKEELHKRSTI
+1006 GKEELHKRSTN
-1017 DPYEEHS
+1017 DPYEDHS

-1039 TYSYASPS
+1039 TYSYPS
-1047 SRSQDSVVVNGEA
+1047 SSSHSQDSVVLNGEA
-1060 NHSGLK
+1060 NHGGLK

-1090 SLSESLNHGYSHRE
+1090 SLSESGSHGYSHRDTRH
-1104 SRHNR
+1104 SRHDN
-1109 HDSGVKELKS
+1109 GVKEP

-1201 GSTGTGNSSI
+1201 GSTGTGNGSL

-1224 SSQPSINEVRSQ
+1224 SSQPSIDEVRTQ

-1260 HRHHLHHAHS
+1260 HHHHHHHVHR

-1275 HSSHYSDGVTSAPGT
+1275 HTSHYSDGVTSAPGT

-1300 SLGFEDM
+1300 STGYEDM

-1328 PPPPLIPSRPG
+1328 SPPPLIPSRPG
-1339 PPPGTTLQCSTP
+1339 PPPGTSLRRSTP
-1351 DLKPRVSEASD
+1351 DVSLKPRVSEASD

-1383 VTVDQSVSTY
+1383 VTVDQSITTY

-1413 YFVIGTTHL
+1413 YFVM
-1422 AHVTWRPSAEV
+1422 
-1433 AACRTKHSVA
+1433 
-1443 WSVWCSSPP
+1443 SPP
-1452 PCCLHLLYSIDAD
+1452 SSYRSPSWMSYPPEPEDLPRQWNDTPNSRHL
-1465 PHISHSRPPVLCSL
+1465 
-1479 TRQNSQN
+1479 
-1486 HETLSHSSR
+1486 ET
-1495 CKDRHCTAR
+1495 
-1504 GPSHSWTPCSLDGEG
+1504 
-1519 EYSRQRT
+1519 
-1526 AVCRPAHHHTL
+1526 
-1537 MSTAVPQPWPAICPF
+1537 IC
-1552 FGLDRNHPG
+1552 
-1561 LPLVHQEARKA
+1561 
-1572 ELTSNCAFVSVF
+1572 

>member
-1 MKAND
+1 MAPKHALLSSSGPGVGGVND
-6 LRFLAVCAYVC
+6 KGDPC
-17 QSEGGFYESLREAE
+17 S
-31 IPQEPGAPSSPTST
+31 SSPTAWFLNAGMAAVRSPRNGKRT
-45 PGTEDREESGSDA
+45 RALDRMLARWFVTVGAVLMLMIRGSLAADTEGGHHESMRRAVLPLDPAVPSNLSATSGTGDRAWAKDSDA
-58 SLGPWSEVFA
+58 MDGADGDPGAGPGAWPEGKVFA
-68 KAGAAVWTET
+68 GARTVVWTET
-78 EAVRTGGKDR
+78 EAGLRAGAGGKVF
-88 ASAEMGV
+88 AETGIM
-95 VTGTGAWAEAGWR
+95 TGTGTWAEVG
-108 SVEAKESD
+108 
-116 RPSREAEWPG
+116 AEWRQRETEGGDLPG
-126 PEHLKL
+126 MSKDPAAWL
-132 GGEIQREQAA
+132 GQRRLQMRGVGQREQKA
-142 FSSVL
+142 FSSVPTML
-147 TVVSETAELQAPAAA
+147 AETVELQAPVLG

-169 KAAWTKSLSSVASK
+169 KAAWTRSSSSSSSK
-183 ASSPSPAKAL
+183 ASSSSAS
-193 ALTSST
+193 SST
-199 APSSSSSPAFVNG
+199 TKAASLPSSLSSLSSSSSSPASNNE
-212 SQTEASVNVSVVAGN
+212 SQTAASDNVSVVVVN
-227 ISSSNI
+227 SNSSNSNS
-233 SLEESLS
+233 SLEESVS

-251 ESLLSTVGDHDVT
+251 ESLLSTVGDHDIT

-270 SPFSTYQWNTT
+270 SPFSTHQWNTT
-281 MPVRTRNTS
+281 MPVRTRNIS
-290 RLTTTAATTTTAL
+290 RHTTTSTTTINTSLSPTTTTTL
-303 PTTSTST
+303 PLSTTVRAQTSSASTTVSHTTS
-310 VPVST
+310 
-315 TTKPQTESSTPVLI
+315 
-329 TIQDTVTNDSFQLTT
+329 QDTVTNDSLQLTT
-344 VTTTTPSTTTFTV
+344 VTTTTPSTTTLTV
-357 SSTEMT
+357 TAAEMMTQAMT
-363 TPEAT
+363 TGSDVTVPPNITAAT
-368 TATVVT
+368 TMQQ
-374 VSTNTTPPTAST
+374 TTS
-386 TQENLIVITTTTAQ
+386 LKLTTAATTQ
-400 PTTTST
+400 PTTTT
-406 TTTPAPTTTVPPT
+406 TTTPATTTTTPTVPPT
-419 TTTLTTLSSHYT
+419 TTTTTH
-431 TLTTTTLQPSTTTTV
+431 STTTT
-446 LSTTTK
+446 TTTPATTTTTVATTTTTTTATTSTK
-452 TPNTTVFIPVQTAP
+452 APATTVFIPAQTMP
-466 PPTIQ
+466 PPTM
-471 TPSTTSTEEVPL
+471 TTEPPSSTSAEEGPL
-483 PCNVTEKFWVR
+483 PCNVTEKYWVR
-494 TVLSIELRRNR
+494 TVLSIELRRNC

-528 SSAVAQV
+528 STAYAQV

-553 GKTVFV
+553 GKTVYI
-559 SSLVVQA
+559 SSLVVEA
-566 MNAYGF
+566 LNVYGF
-572 DKLLSDIR
+572 DKLLSEIR
-580 QHTPLVKAVLVPVAA
+580 QHTPLVKAVLVPVAT
-595 WLPVPSI
+595 WVPTPNI

-625 QMLEQRLGNAFDE
+625 QMLEQRLENAYDE

-649 LSVEIQSVSQE
+649 LTVEIQSVYQE
-660 PGSPSVTLVYLVK
+660 PGSPSVSLVYVVK
-673 NEDTI
+673 NQDVI

-713 HNLNTSTATRNYW
+713 HNLNTSTATKNYW

-761 GRQGSRAARS
+761 GRQGSRMARS
-771 RRATTVGGYTVQM
+771 RRATTVGAYTVQM

-799 TYYTQLNGEPI
+799 TYYVQLNGAPI
-810 SGTNAAKTLS
+810 TGTSAAKTLS

-853 AVLVPVFLLMVVI
+853 AVLTPLFLLVVVI

-874 KRNRVMFKTGAF
+874 QRNRVIFKTGAF

-913 AKKHLGRIGDEAVS
+913 AKKHMGRTGDEAVS

-944 TLSLDKKVHLD
+944 SLSLDKKVHQD
-955 GTGSKRPPSAD
+955 GSTNKRPPSAD
-966 IHKGGRV
+966 IHKGGRLP
-973 SSEDGSVSSNG
+973 SEEDGSMSSNG
-984 SGKLNNSKS
+984 SGKLNTSKS
-993 SSVRRTTTNSSKS
+993 SSARRTATGSSSKN
-1006 GKEELHKRSTI
+1006 GKEELHKRSTN

-1039 TYSYASPS
+1039 TYSYPS
-1047 SRSQDSVVVNGEA
+1047 SSSHSQDSVVINGEA
-1060 NHSGLK
+1060 NHGGLK

-1090 SLSESLNHGYSHRE
+1090 SLSESGSHGYSHRDT
-1104 SRHNR
+1104 RHNR
-1109 HDSGVKELKS
+1109 HDNGVKEP

-1201 GSTGTGNSSI
+1201 GSTGTGNGSL

-1224 SSQPSINEVRSQ
+1224 SSQPSIDEVRTQ

-1260 HRHHLHHAHS
+1260 HHHHHHHAHR

-1275 HSSHYSDGVTSAPGT
+1275 HTSHYSDGVTSAPGT

-1300 SLGFEDM
+1300 SVGYEDM

-1328 PPPPLIPSRPG
+1328 SPPPLIPSRPG
-1339 PPPGTTLQCSTP
+1339 PPPGTSLRRSTP
-1351 DLKPRVSEASD
+1351 DVSLKPRVSEASD

-1383 VTVDQSVSTY
+1383 VTVDQSITTY

-1413 YFVIGTTHL
+1413 YFVM
-1422 AHVTWRPSAEV
+1422 
-1433 AACRTKHSVA
+1433 
-1443 WSVWCSSPP
+1443 SPP
-1452 PCCLHLLYSIDAD
+1452 SSYRSPSWMSYPPEPEDLPRQWNDTPNSRHL
-1465 PHISHSRPPVLCSL
+1465 
-1479 TRQNSQN
+1479 
-1486 HETLSHSSR
+1486 ET
-1495 CKDRHCTAR
+1495 
-1504 GPSHSWTPCSLDGEG
+1504 
-1519 EYSRQRT
+1519 
-1526 AVCRPAHHHTL
+1526 
-1537 MSTAVPQPWPAICPF
+1537 IC
-1552 FGLDRNHPG
+1552 
-1561 LPLVHQEARKA
+1561 
-1572 ELTSNCAFVSVF
+1572 

>member
-1 MKAND
+1 MAPKHALLSSSGSSGPGVGGINVKED
-6 LRFLAVCAYVC
+6 PCSSFSTAWILDAGIVAVCTPKNWKRTRALNGMMARWLVTIGTVLMLTM
-17 QSEGGFYESLREAE
+17 QSSLAADAEGGHHESLRRAVL
-31 IPQEPGAPSSPTST
+31 PLDPAVPSNLSAT
-45 PGTEDREESGSDA
+45 PGNGD
-58 SLGPWSEVFA
+58 
-68 KAGAAVWTET
+68 KAGAKDKDVMDGTDVGPGAWSEGKVFAEARTAVWTET
-78 EAVRTGGKDR
+78 EAGVHTEAGGKVF
-88 ASAEMGV
+88 AETEIM
-95 VTGTGAWAEAGWR
+95 TGTGAWAEVGTEWR
-108 SVEAKESD
+108 PVD
-116 RPSREAEWPG
+116 REGGDLPNMSRDPAAW
-126 PEHLKL
+126 L
-132 GGEIQREQAA
+132 GQQRLRTHGEGQREEAA

-147 TVVSETAELQAPAAA
+147 TMLAETAELQAPAVR

-169 KAAWTKSLSSVASK
+169 KAAWSKSSSSSSSK
-183 ASSPSPAKAL
+183 ASS
-193 ALTSST
+193 
-199 APSSSSSPAFVNG
+199 SSSSS
-212 SQTEASVNVSVVAGN
+212 STTKASSLP
-227 ISSSNI
+227 SSSLSSSSPPSNRDTRMAGSDNASLVAI
-233 SLEESLS
+233 NSSSFNSNNSFSLEESVS

-270 SPFSTYQWNTT
+270 SPFSTHQWNTT
-281 MPVRTRNTS
+281 VPVRTRNTS
-290 RLTTTAATTTTAL
+290 QHTATSSTSIRTSVSPT
-303 PTTSTST
+303 TTSTL
-310 VPVST
+310 PLST
-315 TTKPQTESSTPVLI
+315 TARQQTPESTMSSNNTS
-329 TIQDTVTNDSFQLTT
+329 QDTVTSDSFQLTT
-344 VTTTTPSTTTFTV
+344 VTTTTPSTTTLTVTVDEVSTQVATTV
-357 SSTEMT
+357 SAVTLPRNIT
-363 TPEAT
+363 AAT
-368 TATVVT
+368 TTQQTTSLRLTTVATT
-374 VSTNTTPPTAST
+374 
-386 TQENLIVITTTTAQ
+386 Q
-400 PTTTST
+400 PTTTP
-406 TTTPAPTTTVPPT
+406 TTTPAPTTTTTTVPPT
-419 TTTLTTLSSHYT
+419 TTTTTTPSP
-431 TLTTTTLQPSTTTTV
+431 TTTTTTTTTTPATTTAATTTTTTTTTTTSTTTV
-446 LSTTTK
+446 
-452 TPNTTVFIPVQTAP
+452 PVTTVFILGQTTP
-466 PPTIQ
+466 
-471 TPSTTSTEEVPL
+471 PSTTSTEPPSSTTAEESLL
-483 PCNVTEKFWVR
+483 PCNVTEKYWVR

-528 SSAVAQV
+528 STASAQV

-553 GKTVFV
+553 GKTVYI
-559 SSLVVQA
+559 SSLVVEA
-566 MNAYGF
+566 LNVYGF
-572 DKLLSDIR
+572 DRLLSDIR
-580 QHTPLVKAVLVPVAA
+580 QHTPLVKAVLVPVAT
-595 WLPVPSI
+595 WVPTLSI

-625 QMLEQRLGNAFDE
+625 QMLEQRLENAFDE
-638 AQDKVLETYSR
+638 AQDKVLETYNR
-649 LSVEIQSVSQE
+649 LTVEIQSVSQE
-660 PGSPSVTLVYLVK
+660 PGSPSVMLVYVVK
-673 NEDTI
+673 NQDAI

-713 HNLNTSTATRNYW
+713 HNLNTSMATKNYW

-761 GRQGSRAARS
+761 GRQGSRTARA

-799 TYYTQLNGEPI
+799 TYYAQLNGAPI
-810 SGTNAAKTLS
+810 TGTTAAKTLS

-853 AVLVPVFLLMVVI
+853 AVLTPLFLLMVVI

-874 KRNRVMFKTGAF
+874 KRNRVIFKTGAF

-913 AKKHLGRIGDEAVS
+913 AKKHMGRTGDETIS

-944 TLSLDKKVHLD
+944 SLSLDKKVHQD
-955 GTGSKRPPSAD
+955 GTANKRPPSAD
-966 IHKGGRV
+966 IHKGGRLP
-973 SSEDGSVSSNG
+973 SEEDGSVSSNG
-984 SGKLNNSKS
+984 SGKLNTSKS
-993 SSVRRTTTNSSKS
+993 SSARRTATGSSSKN
-1006 GKEELHKRSTI
+1006 GKEELHKRSTN
-1017 DPYEEHS
+1017 DPYEDHS

-1039 TYSYASPS
+1039 TYSYPS
-1047 SRSQDSVVVNGEA
+1047 SSSHSQDSVVLNGEA
-1060 NHSGLK
+1060 NHGGLK

-1090 SLSESLNHGYSHRE
+1090 SLSESSSHAYSHRDTRH
-1104 SRHNR
+1104 SRHDN
-1109 HDSGVKELKS
+1109 GVKEP

-1201 GSTGTGNSSI
+1201 GSTGTGNGSL

-1224 SSQPSINEVRSQ
+1224 SSQPSIDEVRTQ

-1260 HRHHLHHAHS
+1260 HHHHHHHAHS

-1275 HSSHYSDGVTSAPGT
+1275 HTSHYSDGVTSAPGT

-1300 SLGFEDM
+1300 SMGYEEM

-1328 PPPPLIPSRPG
+1328 SPPPLIPSRPG
-1339 PPPGTTLQCSTP
+1339 PPPGTSLRRSTP
-1351 DLKPRVSEASD
+1351 DVSLKPRVSEASD

-1383 VTVDQSVSTY
+1383 VTVDQSITTY

-1400 VYAISANRPGYSD
+1400 VYAISSNRPGYSD
-1413 YFVIGTTHL
+1413 YFVM
-1422 AHVTWRPSAEV
+1422 
-1433 AACRTKHSVA
+1433 
-1443 WSVWCSSPP
+1443 SPP
-1452 PCCLHLLYSIDAD
+1452 SSYRSPSWMSYPPEPEDLPRQWNDTPNSRHL
-1465 PHISHSRPPVLCSL
+1465 
-1479 TRQNSQN
+1479 
-1486 HETLSHSSR
+1486 ET
-1495 CKDRHCTAR
+1495 
-1504 GPSHSWTPCSLDGEG
+1504 
-1519 EYSRQRT
+1519 
-1526 AVCRPAHHHTL
+1526 
-1537 MSTAVPQPWPAICPF
+1537 IC
-1552 FGLDRNHPG
+1552 
-1561 LPLVHQEARKA
+1561 
-1572 ELTSNCAFVSVF
+1572 

>member
-1 MKAND
+1 MAPKNA
-6 LRFLAVCAYVC
+6 LRSKSTGGGPGVAGLRDKREVEPRGSSLTAWMREAGTNGSRTRALDGMPARWFVTIGAVLMLMM
-17 QSEGGFYESLREAE
+17 QSSSAAEAEGGLYESLRGAD
-31 IPQEPGAPSSPTST
+31 IPQGPVALSSPTST
-45 PGTEDREESGSDA
+45 PGTEDKEELGSDV
-58 SLGPWSEVFA
+58 SLQPWSEVFA
-68 KAGAAVWTET
+68 NARTAVWTET
-78 EAVRTGGKDR
+78 EAVRTGENGK
-88 ASAEMGV
+88 AFAETGI
-95 VTGTGAWAEAGWR
+95 VTGTGAWVETGWR
-108 SVEAKESD
+108 PVETQ
-116 RPSREAEWPG
+116 RPNVHEDPAEWPG
-126 PEHLKL
+126 PEHLQMSR
-132 GGEIQREQAA
+132 EIEREQAA

-147 TVVSETAELQAPAAA
+147 TVVSEMAELQAPAAA

-169 KAAWTKSLSSVASK
+169 KAAWTRSLSSVASK

-193 ALTSST
+193 SLTSS
-199 APSSSSSPAFVNG
+199 ASPSSSSSSAFVNE
-212 SQTEASVNVSVVAGN
+212 SQTEASINVSVVPGN
-227 ISSSNI
+227 ISSNNI
-233 SLEESLS
+233 TLDESLS

-270 SPFSTYQWNTT
+270 SPFSTFQWNTT
-281 MPVRTRNTS
+281 MPLRSRNTS
-290 RLTTTAATTTTAL
+290 RLTTTVATTTTTL
-303 PTTSTST
+303 PTISTST
-310 VPVST
+310 IPIST
-315 TTKPQTESSTPVLI
+315 TTEAPPESTTPPLN

-357 SSTEMT
+357 SRAEMT
-363 TPEAT
+363 TPVAT
-368 TATVVT
+368 TGSVVML
-374 VSTNTTPPTAST
+374 STNTTTPTAPA
-386 TQENLIVITTTTAQ
+386 TQENLIITTTTTAQ

-406 TTTPAPTTTVPPT
+406 TTTTAPTTTVPPT
-419 TTTLTTLSSHYT
+419 TTTTTT
-431 TLTTTTLQPSTTTTV
+431 TTTSTTITSAPTTTITTTTAPTTTTTLPSTTTMAP
-446 LSTTTK
+446 STTI
-452 TPNTTVFIPVQTAP
+452 FIPIQTAP

-471 TPSTTSTEEVPL
+471 TPSTTGTEEVPL

-517 LSHAL
+517 LSHVL

-528 SSAVAQV
+528 STAVAQV

-553 GKTVFV
+553 GKTVYV
-559 SSLVVQA
+559 SSFVVQA
-566 MNAYGF
+566 LNAYGF

-595 WLPVPSI
+595 WLPIPSI

-638 AQDKVLETYSR
+638 AQDKVLETYNR

-660 PGSPSVTLVYLVK
+660 PGSPSVTLVYMVK

-713 HNLNTSTATRNYW
+713 HNLNTSTATRSYW

-771 RRATTVGGYTVQM
+771 RRASTVGGYTVQM

-866 GMVAFILC
+866 GMVSFILC
-874 KRNRVMFKTGAF
+874 KRNRVIFKTGAF

-913 AKKHLGRIGDEAVS
+913 AKKHMGRIGDEAVS
-927 VTKETLVLGLPV
+927 VTKETLALGLPV

-955 GTGSKRPPSAD
+955 GTGGKRPPSAD
-966 IHKGGRV
+966 IHKGGRL

-984 SGKLNNSKS
+984 SGKMNNSKT
-993 SSVRRTTTNSSKS
+993 SSVRRTMTNSSKS

-1090 SLSESLNHGYSHRE
+1090 SLSESLNHGFSHRE

-1186 ETNVDRL
+1186 ETNMDRL

-1328 PPPPLIPSRPG
+1328 SPPPLIPSRPV

-1383 VTVDQSVSTY
+1383 VTVDQSVSTF

-1413 YFVIGTTHL
+1413 YFVM
-1422 AHVTWRPSAEV
+1422 
-1433 AACRTKHSVA
+1433 
-1443 WSVWCSSPP
+1443 SPP
-1452 PCCLHLLYSIDAD
+1452 SSYRSPSWMSYPPEPEDLPRQWNDTPNSRHL
-1465 PHISHSRPPVLCSL
+1465 
-1479 TRQNSQN
+1479 
-1486 HETLSHSSR
+1486 ET
-1495 CKDRHCTAR
+1495 
-1504 GPSHSWTPCSLDGEG
+1504 
-1519 EYSRQRT
+1519 
-1526 AVCRPAHHHTL
+1526 
-1537 MSTAVPQPWPAICPF
+1537 IC
-1552 FGLDRNHPG
+1552 
-1561 LPLVHQEARKA
+1561 
-1572 ELTSNCAFVSVF
+1572 

>member
-1 MKAND
+1 MDPERALLSRCASGGTRRVGGGLRHTEPTPREKGMPGVRCSVARSRFSVIRSPVAITAVLMLIIQSSLAAHAKGGHFHAPLDSDAPTDVTPAPEITDRVGFKAP
-6 LRFLAVCAYVC
+6 
-17 QSEGGFYESLREAE
+17 EA
-31 IPQEPGAPSSPTST
+31 
-45 PGTEDREESGSDA
+45 GSD
-58 SLGPWSEVFA
+58 SGPGPWF
-68 KAGAAVWTET
+68 WTQRDGKVPS
-78 EAVRTGGKDR
+78 EAVKVPSEAVKVPSEAVKVPSEAVGVPSKAFKVPSEAGSVDFGETGGEVERDW
-88 ASAEMGV
+88 
-95 VTGTGAWAEAGWR
+95 TAG
-108 SVEAKESD
+108 K
-116 RPSREAEWPG
+116 PS
-126 PEHLKL
+126 
-132 GGEIQREQAA
+132 
-142 FSSVL
+142 
-147 TVVSETAELQAPAAA
+147 
-162 KPLGLLS
+162 GLLS
-169 KAAWTKSLSSVASK
+169 KATWTRGLSSSASK
-183 ASSPSPAKAL
+183 
-193 ALTSST
+193 TSSSSSSSSSST
-199 APSSSSSPAFVNG
+199 TKAPTLTTSSSSSSSSSPPPP
-212 SQTEASVNVSVVAGN
+212 TTASVDRTAGPTDPSLVPTNTSVDDSV
-227 ISSSNI
+227 
-233 SLEESLS
+233 S

-251 ESLLSTVGDHDVT
+251 ESLLSTVGDHDFT
-264 LPANVT
+264 LPANIT
-270 SPFSTYQWNTT
+270 SPFSTHQWNTT
-281 MPVRTRNTS
+281 MPARPRSPTRRTTTPAVAVETSPSDVRFSSTPPLESSPASPNATRETVTHPGLQTTTDDRTTAS
-290 RLTTTAATTTTAL
+290 TAGVAVTTAEGAAEAPPTGRQDTPPPETTAAPTTQQSTSPKVTATSPKTTTM
-303 PTTSTST
+303 
-310 VPVST
+310 T
-315 TTKPQTESSTPVLI
+315 TTQPI
-329 TIQDTVTNDSFQLTT
+329 TT
-344 VTTTTPSTTTFTV
+344 VTTTITTV
-357 SSTEMT
+357 
-363 TPEAT
+363 
-368 TATVVT
+368 
-374 VSTNTTPPTAST
+374 PP
-386 TQENLIVITTTTAQ
+386 TTTTTEP
-400 PTTTST
+400 PTTTTDPPTTTTTTTVPPTTTTTTTTTTTDPPTTTTDPPTTTTT
-406 TTTPAPTTTVPPT
+406 TTTPAPTTTT
-419 TTTLTTLSSHYT
+419 TA
-431 TLTTTTLQPSTTTTV
+431 STTTTV
-446 LSTTTK
+446 APTTTEDVA
-452 TPNTTVFIPVQTAP
+452 TTVPVLVHTTLP
-466 PPTIQ
+466 
-471 TPSTTSTEEVPL
+471 PSTTAAEEAPL
-483 PCNVTEKFWVR
+483 PCNVTEKYWVR

-528 SSAVAQV
+528 SNAYAQV
-535 ERDDCSPHNVTLG
+535 EREDCGLQNVTLG
-548 YYVTS
+548 FYVTS
-553 GKTVFV
+553 GKSVFV
-559 SSLVVQA
+559 SSMVVESLTV
-566 MNAYGF
+566 YGF
-572 DKLLSDIR
+572 DKLLADVR
-580 QHTPLVKAVLVPVAA
+580 QHAPPVRALLLPVATWTPA
-595 WLPVPSI
+595 PSI
-602 HLQLKT
+602 HLQLRT

-625 QMLEQRLGNAFDE
+625 QMLEQRLENAYDE
-638 AQDKVLETYSR
+638 AQDKVLETYNM

-660 PGSPSVTLVYLVK
+660 PGSPSVSLVYVVK
-673 NEDTI
+673 NQGAV

-713 HNLNTSTATRNYW
+713 HNLNTSSATKSFW

-761 GRQGSRAARS
+761 GRQGPRAARA

-799 TYYTQLNGEPI
+799 TYYVQLNGAPI
-810 SGTNAAKTLS
+810 SGTTAAKTLS

-843 KTPPSNLWIM
+843 KTPPGNLWIM
-853 AVLVPVFLLMVVI
+853 AVLTPLCLLMVVI

-874 KRNRVMFKTGAF
+874 KRNRVLFKTGAF
-886 RTFKT
+886 RTFKS
-891 RSKTSYRREGS
+891 RSK
-902 YHHQPVQGFDY
+902 PVQGFDY
-913 AKKHLGRIGDEAVS
+913 AKKHMGRAGEEAAS

-944 TLSLDKKVHLD
+944 TLSLDKKSHQD
-955 GTGSKRPPSAD
+955 GTASKRPPSAD
-966 IHKGGRV
+966 LHKGGRLP
-973 SSEDGSVSSNG
+973 SEEDGSVSSNG
-984 SGKLNNSKS
+984 SGKLNTSKS
-993 SSVRRTTTNSSKS
+993 SSARRTATGGSSKN
-1006 GKEELHKRSTI
+1006 GKEDLHKRPN

-1039 TYSYASPS
+1039 TYSYPS
-1047 SRSQDSVVVNGEA
+1047 SSSHSQDSVVVNGEA
-1060 NHSGLK
+1060 NLGGLK

-1090 SLSESLNHGYSHRE
+1090 SLSESLSHGYSHRDA
-1104 SRHNR
+1104 RHGR
-1109 HDSGVKELKS
+1109 HDNGLKKS

-1201 GSTGTGNSSI
+1201 GSTGTGKSSL

-1224 SSQPSINEVRSQ
+1224 SSQPSIDEVRTQ

-1249 PDHDPPSPPTN
+1249 PDHDPPSPPTS
-1260 HRHHLHHAHS
+1260 HRHHHHHAHS

-1275 HSSHYSDGVTSAPGT
+1275 HTSHYSDGVTSAPGT

-1300 SLGFEDM
+1300 STGYEDM

-1339 PPPGTTLQCSTP
+1339 PPPGTVLQRSVP
-1351 DLKPRVSEASD
+1351 DVSLKPRLSEAPE
-1362 LQAQQHNGAPYLP
+1362 LQAQQHNGGPYLP

-1413 YFVIGTTHL
+1413 YFVM
-1422 AHVTWRPSAEV
+1422 
-1433 AACRTKHSVA
+1433 
-1443 WSVWCSSPP
+1443 SPP
-1452 PCCLHLLYSIDAD
+1452 SSYRSPSWMSYPPEPEDLPRQWSDTPNSRHL
-1465 PHISHSRPPVLCSL
+1465 
-1479 TRQNSQN
+1479 
-1486 HETLSHSSR
+1486 ET
-1495 CKDRHCTAR
+1495 
-1504 GPSHSWTPCSLDGEG
+1504 
-1519 EYSRQRT
+1519 
-1526 AVCRPAHHHTL
+1526 
-1537 MSTAVPQPWPAICPF
+1537 IC
-1552 FGLDRNHPG
+1552 
-1561 LPLVHQEARKA
+1561 
-1572 ELTSNCAFVSVF
+1572 

>member
-1 MKAND
+1 MAPKHALLSSSGSSGPGVGGINVKED
-6 LRFLAVCAYVC
+6 PCSSFSTAWILDAGIVAVCTPKNWKRTRALNGMMARWLVTIGTVLMLTM
-17 QSEGGFYESLREAE
+17 QSSLAADAEGGHHESLRRAVL
-31 IPQEPGAPSSPTST
+31 PLDPAVPSNLSAT
-45 PGTEDREESGSDA
+45 PGNGD
-58 SLGPWSEVFA
+58 
-68 KAGAAVWTET
+68 KAGAKDKDVMDGTDVGPGAWSEGKVFAEARTAVWTET
-78 EAVRTGGKDR
+78 EAGVHTEAGGKVF
-88 ASAEMGV
+88 AETEIM
-95 VTGTGAWAEAGWR
+95 TGTGAWAEVGTEWR
-108 SVEAKESD
+108 PVD
-116 RPSREAEWPG
+116 REGGDLPNMSRDPAAW
-126 PEHLKL
+126 L
-132 GGEIQREQAA
+132 GQQRLRTHGEGQREEAA

-147 TVVSETAELQAPAAA
+147 TMLAETAELQAPAVR

-169 KAAWTKSLSSVASK
+169 KAAWSKSSSSSSSK
-183 ASSPSPAKAL
+183 ASS
-193 ALTSST
+193 
-199 APSSSSSPAFVNG
+199 SSSSS
-212 SQTEASVNVSVVAGN
+212 STTKASSLP
-227 ISSSNI
+227 SSSLSSSSPPSNRDTRMAGSDNASLVAI
-233 SLEESLS
+233 NSSSFNSNNSFSLEESVS

-270 SPFSTYQWNTT
+270 SPFSTHQWNTT
-281 MPVRTRNTS
+281 VPVRTRNTS
-290 RLTTTAATTTTAL
+290 QHTATSSTSIRTSVSPT
-303 PTTSTST
+303 TTSTL
-310 VPVST
+310 PLST
-315 TTKPQTESSTPVLI
+315 TARQQTPESTMSSNNTS
-329 TIQDTVTNDSFQLTT
+329 QDTVTSDSFQLTT
-344 VTTTTPSTTTFTV
+344 VTTTTPSTTTLTVTVDEVSTQVATTV
-357 SSTEMT
+357 SAVTLPRNIT
-363 TPEAT
+363 AAT
-368 TATVVT
+368 TTQQTTSLRLTTVATT
-374 VSTNTTPPTAST
+374 
-386 TQENLIVITTTTAQ
+386 Q
-400 PTTTST
+400 PTTTP
-406 TTTPAPTTTVPPT
+406 TTTPAPTTTTTTVPPT
-419 TTTLTTLSSHYT
+419 TTTTTTPSP
-431 TLTTTTLQPSTTTTV
+431 TTTTTTTTTTPATTTAATTTTTTTTTTTSTTTV
-446 LSTTTK
+446 
-452 TPNTTVFIPVQTAP
+452 PVTTVFILGQTTP
-466 PPTIQ
+466 
-471 TPSTTSTEEVPL
+471 PSTTSTEPPSSTTAEESLL
-483 PCNVTEKFWVR
+483 PCNVTEKYWVR

-528 SSAVAQV
+528 STASAQV

-553 GKTVFV
+553 GKTVYI
-559 SSLVVQA
+559 SSLVVEA
-566 MNAYGF
+566 LNVYGF
-572 DKLLSDIR
+572 DRLLSDIR
-580 QHTPLVKAVLVPVAA
+580 QHTPLVKAVLVPVAT
-595 WLPVPSI
+595 WVPTLSI

-625 QMLEQRLGNAFDE
+625 QMLEQRLENAFDE
-638 AQDKVLETYSR
+638 AQDKVLETYNR
-649 LSVEIQSVSQE
+649 LTVEIQSVSQE
-660 PGSPSVTLVYLVK
+660 PGSPSVMLVYVVK
-673 NEDTI
+673 NQDAI

-713 HNLNTSTATRNYW
+713 HNLNTSMATKNYW

-761 GRQGSRAARS
+761 GRQGSRTARA

-799 TYYTQLNGEPI
+799 TYYAQLNGAPI
-810 SGTNAAKTLS
+810 TGTTAAKTLS

-853 AVLVPVFLLMVVI
+853 AVLTPLFLLMVVI

-874 KRNRVMFKTGAF
+874 KRNRVIFKTGAF

-891 RSKTSYRREGS
+891 RSK
-902 YHHQPVQGFDY
+902 PVQGFDY
-913 AKKHLGRIGDEAVS
+913 AKKHMGRTGDETIS

-944 TLSLDKKVHLD
+944 SLSLDKKVHQD
-955 GTGSKRPPSAD
+955 GTANKRPPSAD
-966 IHKGGRV
+966 IHKGGRLP
-973 SSEDGSVSSNG
+973 SEEDGSVSSNG
-984 SGKLNNSKS
+984 SGKLNTSKS
-993 SSVRRTTTNSSKS
+993 SSARRTATGSSSKN
-1006 GKEELHKRSTI
+1006 GKEELHKRSTN
-1017 DPYEEHS
+1017 DPYEDHS

-1039 TYSYASPS
+1039 TYSYPS
-1047 SRSQDSVVVNGEA
+1047 SSSHSQDSVVLNGEA
-1060 NHSGLK
+1060 NHGGLK

-1090 SLSESLNHGYSHRE
+1090 SLSESSSHAYSHRDTRH
-1104 SRHNR
+1104 SRHDN
-1109 HDSGVKELKS
+1109 GVKEP

-1201 GSTGTGNSSI
+1201 GSTGTGNGSL

-1224 SSQPSINEVRSQ
+1224 SSQPSIDEVRTQ

-1260 HRHHLHHAHS
+1260 SHHHHHHHAHS

-1275 HSSHYSDGVTSAPGT
+1275 HTSHYSDGVTSAPGT

-1300 SLGFEDM
+1300 SMGYEEM

-1328 PPPPLIPSRPG
+1328 SPPPLIPSRPG
-1339 PPPGTTLQCSTP
+1339 PPPGTSLRRSTP
-1351 DLKPRVSEASD
+1351 DVSLKPRVSEASD

-1383 VTVDQSVSTY
+1383 VTVDQSITTY

-1400 VYAISANRPGYSD
+1400 VYAISSNRPGYSD
-1413 YFVIGTTHL
+1413 YFVM
-1422 AHVTWRPSAEV
+1422 
-1433 AACRTKHSVA
+1433 
-1443 WSVWCSSPP
+1443 SPP
-1452 PCCLHLLYSIDAD
+1452 SSYRSPSWMSYPPEPEDLPRQWNDTPNSRHL
-1465 PHISHSRPPVLCSL
+1465 
-1479 TRQNSQN
+1479 
-1486 HETLSHSSR
+1486 ET
-1495 CKDRHCTAR
+1495 
-1504 GPSHSWTPCSLDGEG
+1504 
-1519 EYSRQRT
+1519 
-1526 AVCRPAHHHTL
+1526 
-1537 MSTAVPQPWPAICPF
+1537 IC
-1552 FGLDRNHPG
+1552 
-1561 LPLVHQEARKA
+1561 
-1572 ELTSNCAFVSVF
+1572 

>member
-1 MKAND
+1 MDPKHALLSSGGCGPGVGGVSGEEEEED
-6 LRFLAVCAYVC
+6 PRASSSSSSSSPAAWRRLDAGTTTTTAAVFRTPRTARGTRAPDGRMLMVMTARRFVAVGAVLMLMLM
-17 QSEGGFYESLREAE
+17 QSSADAEGGHRDSESRAVS
-31 IPQEPGAPSSPTST
+31 PPDPAVPSSPSAAPGIGDGEQDST
-45 PGTEDREESGSDA
+45 DGASAGVGPGAWSEGKMFAEDR
-58 SLGPWSEVFA
+58 
-68 KAGAAVWTET
+68 AAVWTET
-78 EAVRTGGKDR
+78 EAGVRPGAGGKVF
-88 ASAEMGV
+88 AE
-95 VTGTGAWAEAGWR
+95 TGILSGTRAWAEVG
-108 SVEAKESD
+108 
-116 RPSREAEWPG
+116 AEWRPVDG
-126 PEHLKL
+126 EGGDLPNRPRDPAAWL
-132 GGEIQREQAA
+132 GEQGLRGEGQREQAA

-147 TVVSETAELQAPAAA
+147 TMLAETTELQAPAAG

-169 KAAWTKSLSSVASK
+169 KAAWTRSTSSSSSK
-183 ASSPSPAKAL
+183 ASSSSSTSSSSKAKA
-193 ALTSST
+193 SSL
-199 APSSSSSPAFVNG
+199 PSLSSSSSPPPPSNR
-212 SQTEASVNVSVVAGN
+212 SQTAGSNNVSLAAVN
-227 ISSSNI
+227 SSSSNSNS
-233 SLEESLS
+233 SLSSEESVS

-245 DLPTVP
+245 DLPTVS
-251 ESLLSTVGDHDVT
+251 ESLLSTAGDHDVT

-270 SPFSTYQWNTT
+270 SPFSTHQWNTT
-281 MPVRTRNTS
+281 VPARAGNTS
-290 RLTTTAATTTTAL
+290 RPTPTSSTAMGTSPSTATATTSALPL
-303 PTTSTST
+303 PTTASARTPPGST
-310 VPVST
+310 VASNATSP
-315 TTKPQTESSTPVLI
+315 
-329 TIQDTVTNDSFQLTT
+329 DTVTGDSLQLTT
-344 VTTTTPSTTTFTV
+344 VTTTTPSTTALTVTADDAAVRAGTTV
-357 SSTEMT
+357 SAVTSAPNVAAATATQQPTSPDRT
-363 TPEAT
+363 TAT
-368 TATVVT
+368 TA
-374 VSTNTTPPTAST
+374 P
-386 TQENLIVITTTTAQ
+386 
-400 PTTTST
+400 PTTTT
-406 TTTPAPTTTVPPT
+406 TTTPAPTTTTTVAPNTTTPTTTTTPPPT
-419 TTTLTTLSSHYT
+419 TTT
-431 TLTTTTLQPSTTTTV
+431 TTTTTNTTTTTAATTTTTTTA
-446 LSTTTK
+446 STTTK
-452 TPNTTVFIPVQTAP
+452 APVATVFTPDLATP
-466 PPTIQ
+466 PPT
-471 TPSTTSTEEVPL
+471 TTTEPPSSTAAEESPL
-483 PCNVTEKFWVR
+483 PCNVTEKYWVR
-494 TVLSIELRRNR
+494 TVLSMELRRNR

-528 SSAVAQV
+528 SAASAQV
-535 ERDDCSPHNVTLG
+535 EHDACSPHNVTLG

-559 SSLVVQA
+559 SSLVVEA
-566 MNAYGF
+566 LNVYGF

-580 QHTPLVKAVLVPVAA
+580 QHTPSVKAVLVPVATWA
-595 WLPVPSI
+595 PRPSI

-625 QMLEQRLGNAFDE
+625 QMLEQRLENAFDE
-638 AQDKVLETYSR
+638 AQDKVLETYNR
-649 LSVEIQSVSQE
+649 LAVEIQSVSQE
-660 PGSPSVTLVYLVK
+660 PGSPSVTLVYVVK
-673 NEDTI
+673 NQDAV

-713 HNLNTSTATRNYW
+713 HNLNTSMATKKYW
-726 VITVIQDVDSSSLEA
+726 VITVIQDVDTSSLEA

-761 GRQGSRAARS
+761 GRQGGSQAARS

-799 TYYTQLNGEPI
+799 TYYVQVNGAPVT
-810 SGTNAAKTLS
+810 GTAAAKTLS

-853 AVLVPVFLLMVVI
+853 AVLTPLFLLMVVI
-866 GMVAFILC
+866 VMVAFILC
-874 KRNRVMFKTGAF
+874 KRNRVIFKGGAF
-886 RTFKT
+886 RTFKS

-913 AKKHLGRIGDEAVS
+913 AKKHMGRAGEETAS
-927 VTKETLVLGLPV
+927 VTKDTLVLALPV

-944 TLSLDKKVHLD
+944 SMSLDKKVHQD
-955 GTGSKRPPSAD
+955 GTASKRPPSAD
-966 IHKGGRV
+966 THKGGRLP
-973 SSEDGSVSSNG
+973 SEEDGSVSSGG
-984 SGKLNNSKS
+984 SGKLNTSKTS
-993 SSVRRTTTNSSKS
+993 SARRTATGSSTAKN
-1006 GKEELHKRSTI
+1006 GKEELHKRSAN
-1017 DPYEEHS
+1017 DPYDDHS

-1039 TYSYASPS
+1039 TYSYPS
-1047 SRSQDSVVVNGEA
+1047 SSSHSQDSVVLNGEA
-1060 NHSGLK
+1060 NHGGLK

-1090 SLSESLNHGYSHRE
+1090 SLSETGSHGYSHRDA
-1104 SRHNR
+1104 RHGR
-1109 HDSGVKELKS
+1109 HDNGLKEP

-1175 NGYDGEPEPFE
+1175 NGYDGEPEPFA

-1201 GSTGTGNSSI
+1201 GSTGTGSL

-1224 SSQPSINEVRSQ
+1224 SSQPSIDEVRTQ

-1249 PDHDPPSPPTN
+1249 PDHAPPSPPTN
-1260 HRHHLHHAHS
+1260 SSSGGRHHHHHHHAHS

-1275 HSSHYSDGVTSAPGT
+1275 HTSHYSDGVTSAPGT

-1300 SLGFEDM
+1300 SAGYEDII

-1328 PPPPLIPSRPG
+1328 SPPPLIPSRPG
-1339 PPPGTTLQCSTP
+1339 PPPGTSLRRSTP
-1351 DLKPRVSEASD
+1351 DVSLKPRLTDASD

-1383 VTVDQSVSTY
+1383 VTVDQSIAGY

-1413 YFVIGTTHL
+1413 YYVM
-1422 AHVTWRPSAEV
+1422 
-1433 AACRTKHSVA
+1433 
-1443 WSVWCSSPP
+1443 SPP
-1452 PCCLHLLYSIDAD
+1452 SSYRSPSWMSYPPEPEDLPRQWNDTPNSRHL
-1465 PHISHSRPPVLCSL
+1465 
-1479 TRQNSQN
+1479 
-1486 HETLSHSSR
+1486 ET
-1495 CKDRHCTAR
+1495 
-1504 GPSHSWTPCSLDGEG
+1504 
-1519 EYSRQRT
+1519 
-1526 AVCRPAHHHTL
+1526 
-1537 MSTAVPQPWPAICPF
+1537 IC
-1552 FGLDRNHPG
+1552 
-1561 LPLVHQEARKA
+1561 
-1572 ELTSNCAFVSVF
+1572 

>member
-1 MKAND
+1 MAPKHARLSSSGGPGVGGVNKKED
-6 LRFLAVCAYVC
+6 PCSSSSSLWILDAGMVAIYSPRIGKRTRVLNGMVARWFVTIGAVLMLMMQSSLAADAA
-17 QSEGGFYESLREAE
+17 EGGHHESMRQADLLLDPAV
-31 IPQEPGAPSSPTST
+31 TSNLSAT
-45 PGTEDREESGSDA
+45 PGIGD
-58 SLGPWSEVFA
+58 
-68 KAGAAVWTET
+68 KAGANNKDTMDGPHTGPDAGSEAWPEAKVFAEARTAVWTET
-78 EAVRTGGKDR
+78 EAGVRAEAGGKVFT
-88 ASAEMGV
+88 ETGIM
-95 VTGTGAWAEAGWR
+95 TGTGAWAEVG
-108 SVEAKESD
+108 
-116 RPSREAEWPG
+116 AEWRPVDTEGEDLPSMPG
-126 PEHLKL
+126 DTAPWL
-132 GGEIQREQAA
+132 GQRRLQTDGEERREQAA

-147 TVVSETAELQAPAAA
+147 TMLAETAELQAPVVG

-169 KAAWTKSLSSVASK
+169 KAAWTKSSSSSSAKATSSSTTK
-183 ASSPSPAKAL
+183 ASSLPS
-193 ALTSST
+193 SST
-199 APSSSSSPAFVNG
+199 SSSSPASTLQDSHTAG
-212 SQTEASVNVSVVAGN
+212 SQN
-227 ISSSNI
+227 ISVLVVNTNYSNSNSSPTI
-233 SLEESLS
+233 EDSVS

-270 SPFSTYQWNTT
+270 SPFSTHQWNTT
-281 MPVRTRNTS
+281 APVRTRNAS
-290 RLTTTAATTTTAL
+290 RRPATTTTTTTIKMPL
-303 PTTSTST
+303 SPTTSST
-310 VPVST
+310 LPFPT
-315 TTKPQTESSTPVLI
+315 TARAQTPPESSMATHI
-329 TIQDTVTNDSFQLTT
+329 TSQDTVTNDSLQLTT
-344 VTTTTPSTTTFTV
+344 VTTTTPLTTTLTV
-357 SSTEMT
+357 T
-363 TPEAT
+363 TDDMMNQAAT
-368 TATVVT
+368 TGNNATL
-374 VSTNTTPPTAST
+374 SPNTSAATT
-386 TQENLIVITTTTAQ
+386 TQQTTSIRLTTTTQ
-400 PTTTST
+400 PATTT
-406 TTTPAPTTTVPPT
+406 TTTPAPTTASTTTLPPT
-419 TTTLTTLSSHYT
+419 TTT
-431 TLTTTTLQPSTTTTV
+431 STTTTTTTTTTTPEPTTTTTMATTTTTAPTTTT
-446 LSTTTK
+446 STTTTTK
-452 TPNTTVFIPVQTAP
+452 APATTVFIQTTP
-466 PPTIQ
+466 PPP
-471 TPSTTSTEEVPL
+471 PSSTSAEESPL
-483 PCNVTEKFWVR
+483 PCNITEKFWVR

-510 KQNLSKG
+510 KHHLSKG

-528 SSAVAQV
+528 STVYAQV
-535 ERDDCSPHNVTLG
+535 EHDDCSPHNVTLG
-548 YYVTS
+548 YYVTN
-553 GKTVFV
+553 GKTVYI
-559 SSLVVQA
+559 SAMVVRA
-566 MNAYGF
+566 LNVYGF

-580 QHTPLVKAVLVPVAA
+580 QHTPLVKAVLVPVAT
-595 WLPVPSI
+595 WVPAPNI

-625 QMLEQRLGNAFDE
+625 QMLEQRLENAFDE
-638 AQDKVLETYSR
+638 AQDKVLETYNT
-649 LSVEIQSVSQE
+649 LTVEIQSVSQE
-660 PGSPSVTLVYLVK
+660 PDSPSVTLVYVVK
-673 NEDTI
+673 NQDSI
-678 LNGTISSGLLNQLTA
+678 LNGTISSSLLNQLTA

-713 HNLNTSTATRNYW
+713 HNLNTSAATKNYW
-726 VITVIQDVDSSSLEA
+726 VITVIQDVDSSSLEV

-761 GRQGSRAARS
+761 GRQGPRTARS

-799 TYYTQLNGEPI
+799 TYYAQLNGAPI
-810 SGTNAAKTLS
+810 SGTTAAKTLS

-853 AVLVPVFLLMVVI
+853 AVLTPLFLLMVVI

-874 KRNRVMFKTGAF
+874 KRNRVLFKTGAF

-913 AKKHLGRIGDEAVS
+913 AKKHMGRTGDEAVS

-944 TLSLDKKVHLD
+944 SLSLDKKVHQD
-955 GTGSKRPPSAD
+955 GTANKRPPSAD
-966 IHKGGRV
+966 IHKGGRLP
-973 SSEDGSVSSNG
+973 SDEDGSVSSNG
-984 SGKLNNSKS
+984 SGKLNTSKS
-993 SSVRRTTTNSSKS
+993 SSARRTATGSSSKN
-1006 GKEELHKRSTI
+1006 GKEELHKRGAN
-1017 DPYEEHS
+1017 DPYEDHT

-1039 TYSYASPS
+1039 TYSYPS
-1047 SRSQDSVVVNGEA
+1047 SSSHSQDSVVVNGDA

-1090 SLSESLNHGYSHRE
+1090 SLSETGSHGYSHRDT
-1104 SRHNR
+1104 RHSR
-1109 HDSGVKELKS
+1109 HDSAVKEP

-1201 GSTGTGNSSI
+1201 GSTGTGNGSL

-1224 SSQPSINEVRSQ
+1224 SSQPSIDEVRTQ

-1260 HRHHLHHAHS
+1260 HRHHHHHAHS

-1275 HSSHYSDGVTSAPGT
+1275 STSHYSDGVTSAPGT

-1300 SLGFEDM
+1300 SIGYEDM

-1328 PPPPLIPSRPG
+1328 SPPPLIPSRPG
-1339 PPPGTTLQCSTP
+1339 PPPATSLRRSTP
-1351 DLKPRVSEASD
+1351 DVSLKPRVSEASE

-1383 VTVDQSVSTY
+1383 VTVDQSISTY

-1413 YFVIGTTHL
+1413 YFVM
-1422 AHVTWRPSAEV
+1422 
-1433 AACRTKHSVA
+1433 
-1443 WSVWCSSPP
+1443 SPP
-1452 PCCLHLLYSIDAD
+1452 SSYRSPSWMSYPPEPEDLPRQWNDTPNSRHL
-1465 PHISHSRPPVLCSL
+1465 
-1479 TRQNSQN
+1479 
-1486 HETLSHSSR
+1486 ET
-1495 CKDRHCTAR
+1495 
-1504 GPSHSWTPCSLDGEG
+1504 
-1519 EYSRQRT
+1519 
-1526 AVCRPAHHHTL
+1526 
-1537 MSTAVPQPWPAICPF
+1537 IC
-1552 FGLDRNHPG
+1552 
-1561 LPLVHQEARKA
+1561 
-1572 ELTSNCAFVSVF
+1572 